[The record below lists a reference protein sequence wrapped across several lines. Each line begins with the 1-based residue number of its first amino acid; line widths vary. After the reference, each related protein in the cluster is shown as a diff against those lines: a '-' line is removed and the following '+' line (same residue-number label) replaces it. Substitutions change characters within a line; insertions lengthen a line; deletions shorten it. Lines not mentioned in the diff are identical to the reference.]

1 MQSVRSL
8 LWIILDIMGYQTICY
23 SSERGT
29 HSDRNSGPDLC
40 PGGFRVQTL
49 TRIRMHGAFSAIAER
64 LVLLILTTKGIRPR
78 LLRQLL
84 FTFCNAL
91 FLLCECERNLTFWCI
106 SDDKLLQP

>member
-8 LWIILDIMGYQTICY
+8 LWIILDIIGYQTICY

-40 PGGFRVQTL
+40 QGGSRVQTL

-64 LVLLILTTKGIRPR
+64 LVLLILTTKGTQFREI
-78 LLRQLL
+78 QLSNSRSINQHDVMR
-84 FTFCNAL
+84 FGFYMIVH
-91 FLLCECERNLTFWCI
+91 FLWVRFN
-106 SDDKLLQP
+106 